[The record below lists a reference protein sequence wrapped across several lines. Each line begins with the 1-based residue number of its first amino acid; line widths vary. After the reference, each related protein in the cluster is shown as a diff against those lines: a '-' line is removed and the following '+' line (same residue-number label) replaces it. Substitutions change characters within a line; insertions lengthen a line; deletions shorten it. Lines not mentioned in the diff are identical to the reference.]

1 MAGDI
6 RQLSP
11 VSMCSNELCRA
22 SIYEQIIRY
31 LTNSTLKPNEYY
43 TRLNEQYRSHPQI
56 YAITSAIFYEGTVKN
71 NAAMCNKR
79 AYAGNKRNYSLL
91 FANKG
96 NHIQWHMLTNNE
108 MQID

>member
-1 MAGDI
+1 M
-6 RQLSP
+6 SHFH
-11 VSMCSNELCRA
+11 
-22 SIYEQIIRY
+22 
-31 LTNSTLKPNEYY
+31 STLKPNEYY

-108 MQID
+108 MQIDSQRHSKYNVQLNISSD